1 MKTQTTHHLDI
12 IAQPLSPTTEL
23 TVTNHLG
30 DKQSIFLVREQ
41 PLTIYLNRQ
50 EIVTVM
56 TMGSEPVHLVA
67 GFLLNQQLVANADDI
82 RSIHIDWT
90 VNAAAVYADN
100 TQHIQQQTEKRVV
113 TSGCGQ
119 GTMFNAVMESA
130 TQQQANLA
138 AIAPLSTE
146 QIYALLAQLSSEN
159 AVYKQAGGVHSCAL
173 CTTEAVI
180 KTVEDVGRHN
190 AVDSLTGYLALE
202 KPNKAPTIMY
212 TTGRLTSEMVIKTAQ
227 MGLPLIISRSG
238 ATSMGV
244 AVANAAGITLI
255 SRAKGKRFLVLSNP
269 ERINYN
275 HAN

>member
-1 MKTQTTHHLDI
+1 MKTRQTHPIDI
-12 IAQPLSPTTEL
+12 IAQPLPTTQAL
-23 TVTNHLG
+23 TVTDYQG
-30 DKQSIFLVREQ
+30 SEQSIFLVREQ

-56 TMGSEPVHLVA
+56 TMGGEPAYLVA
-67 GFLLNQQLVANADDI
+67 GFLLNQRLLLAASDI

-100 TQHIQQQTEKRVV
+100 TQHSDSQTEKRVI

-119 GTMFNAVMESA
+119 GTMFAAVMDRA
-130 TQQQANLA
+130 TEKRASRSPMPP
-138 AIAPLSTE
+138 ITPE
-146 QIYALLAQLSSEN
+146 QIYALLTQLSVEN
-159 AVYKQAGGVHSCAL
+159 TVYKKAGGVHSCAL
-173 CTTEAVI
+173 CTVDKVL

-202 KPNKAPTIMY
+202 NNGEKPTIMY

-227 MGLPLIISRSG
+227 MGLPMIISRSG

-244 AVANAAGITLI
+244 EVAEATGITLI
-255 SRAKGKRFLVLSNP
+255 ARAKGKRFLVLTG
-269 ERINYN
+269 RQRLCF
-275 HAN
+275 